1 MSRPVLWHELKF
13 SGNAST
19 GNDIAYVPPLIAGS
33 YKDFTVY
40 VEFSGASTTGAV
52 QIESAFPTALPT
64 GAGYGVPY
72 PLDSIGATDYT
83 GTWAAQGSAITW
95 ATGASGTQKT
105 ASVVGPFALLRCRI
119 STAVTSGTVRAF
131 IVAASQAP

>member
-1 MSRPVLWHELKF
+1 MSAPVIVAELKF
-13 SGNAST
+13 NNDRST
-19 GNDIAYVPPLIAGS
+19 GNSVAYVPPNIAGS

-40 VEFSGASTTGAV
+40 VEFSGGSTTGAV
-52 QIESAFPTALPT
+52 QVESAFPTDIPT
-64 GAGYGVPY
+64 GTGIVY
-72 PLDSIGATDYT
+72 PFVQTDYT
-83 GTWAAQGSAITW
+83 GTWAAQGSAISW

-119 STAVTSGTVRAF
+119 STAVASGTVRAF